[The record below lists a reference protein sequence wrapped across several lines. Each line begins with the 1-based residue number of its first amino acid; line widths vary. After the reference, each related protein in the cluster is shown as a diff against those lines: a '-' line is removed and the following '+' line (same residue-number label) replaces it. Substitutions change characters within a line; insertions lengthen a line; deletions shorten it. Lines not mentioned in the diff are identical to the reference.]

1 MNHLTQKIVLLFLV
15 LGIASGCKKK
25 EIPLSSAK
33 EITTFKIEAVNN
45 PDALKL
51 DIGSEISGNSI
62 VLTVTKG
69 LNLTKLKSTFS
80 ITGKSVTVNGTEQ
93 KSAVS
98 VLDFSKSVKYL
109 VTADDGSQNT
119 YTVTIK
125 EVDDIGLVIKA
136 FAFQKALNSNLTQDL
151 NFTISNGNVTAKL
164 TYPTRKLIPTF
175 TTEAVDVSIDGVK
188 QESGKTV
195 VDFTN
200 PVKYTLTSKY
210 GAKAEYT
217 ITVDWESS
225 VPHIYIVTA
234 GNAPIVSKDDYLQA
248 TIKIEGLGGFED
260 YTGTT
265 RIKGRG
271 NSTWGFPKKPYRLK
285 LDKKASLLGLA
296 EEKDWV
302 LLANYLDPTLMFNAV
317 AMKTGQ
323 LLEMPYTNHI
333 IPVDV
338 TINNTY
344 VGSYVFTEQ
353 VAVAKN
359 RVNIEDGGTLL
370 ELDTYYDE
378 PWKFKSS
385 NYNLPVMIKYP
396 DLTSENEV
404 TLIKNEFQIMENA
417 ISSPAFPGNNY
428 SDYLDINSVV
438 NLFIVCN
445 LTDNEE
451 LNHPKS
457 LYMYKPKGEKYAFGP
472 LWDFDWAFGFEG
484 TGTHFEKYDNA
495 LLWNSSS
502 AIGTQFFKRLLT
514 DPKVKTLFKQKWTTF
529 KTNKMPELMTYLN
542 KYANTIEAS
551 QKKDY
556 NIWKKGSGDFTAD
569 YQKMRAWLVK
579 RAGYIDSF
587 VAGF

>member
-1 MNHLTQKIVLLFLV
+1 MNHLIQKIVLLFLV

-51 DIGSEISGNSI
+51 DIGSEISANSI

-69 LNLTKLKSTFS
+69 LNLTKLKPTF
-80 ITGKSVTVNGTEQ
+80 ITTGKSVTVDGTEQ
-93 KSAVS
+93 KSTVS
-98 VLDFSKSVKYL
+98 MLDFSKSVKYL
-109 VTADDGSQNT
+109 VRAEDGSQNI

-125 EVDDIGLVIKA
+125 EVDDIGLIIKT
-136 FAFQKALNSNLTQDL
+136 FAFQQSLNSNLTQDL

-175 TTEAVDVSIDGVK
+175 TTEAVDVSIAGVK

-417 ISSPAFPGNNY
+417 ISSSAFPGNNY

-514 DPKVKTLFKQKWTTF
+514 DPKVKTLFKQKWTAF
-529 KTNKMPELMTYLN
+529 KANKMPELMTYLN

-551 QKKDY
+551 QKKDFEKWG
-556 NIWKKGSGDFTAD
+556 NSSGDFTAD
-569 YQKMRAWLVK
+569 YQKMRAWLIK

>member
-1 MNHLTQKIVLLFLV
+1 MNHLTKKVVLLFLV
-15 LGIASGCKKK
+15 LGIAAGCKKK
-25 EIPLSSAK
+25 DIQLSSAK
-33 EITTFKIEAVNN
+33 EITTFKIEVIYN
-45 PDALKL
+45 PGAIKI
-51 DIGSEISGNSI
+51 DIGSEISENSI

-69 LNLTKLKSTFS
+69 LNVSSLKATFT
-80 ITGKSVTVNGTEQ
+80 ITGKSVSVNGNAQ
-93 KSAVS
+93 QSNVS
-98 VLDFSKSVKYL
+98 VQDFSNPVKYL
-109 VTADDGSQNT
+109 ITAEDGSEKT

-125 EVDDIGLVIKA
+125 EVDDIGLILNTFSFLKA
-136 FAFQKALNSNLTQDL
+136 NNPDL
-151 NFTISNGNVTAKL
+151 STDVNFTIVNNKVSANLKYL
-164 TYPTRKLIPTF
+164 KRKLIATF
-175 TTEAVDVSIDGVK
+175 STEAILVSIDGVK
-188 QESGKTV
+188 QESGKTI
-195 VDFTN
+195 VDFSK

-210 GAKAEYT
+210 GTKTEYL
-217 ITVDWESS
+217 ITVDWEAS
-225 VPHIYIVTA
+225 VPHIYIETV
-234 GNAPIVSKDDYLQA
+234 GNVPIVSKDDYLQA

-260 YTGTT
+260 YSGSTK
-265 RIKGRG
+265 IKGRG

-285 LDKKASLLGLA
+285 LDKKAALLGLA
-296 EEKDWV
+296 EEKDWI

-323 LLEMPYTNHI
+323 LLEMPYTNNI
-333 IPVDV
+333 IPVELTV
-338 TINNTY
+338 NNTY
-344 VGSYVFTEQ
+344 MGSYAFTEQ

-378 PWKFKSS
+378 PWKFKST

-396 DLTSENEV
+396 ELSSEAGV
-404 TLIKNEFQIMENA
+404 SALKNEFQLMENA
-417 ISSPAFPGNNY
+417 IASSAFPGNNY
-428 SDYLDINSVV
+428 SDYLDINSLV

-457 LYMYKPKGEKYAFGP
+457 LYIYKPKDGKYSFGP

-502 AIGTQFFKRLLT
+502 VGTVFFKRLLS

-529 KTNKMPELMTYLN
+529 KSTKMPDLMTYLN
-542 KYANTIEAS
+542 KYAATIEAS
-551 QKKDY
+551 QKRDFAK
-556 NIWKKGSGDFTAD
+556 WGTGSGNFTTD
-569 YQKMRAWLVK
+569 YQKMRAWMIK
-579 RAGYIDSF
+579 RAGYMDNF

>member
-15 LGIASGCKKK
+15 LGVASGCKKK

-33 EITTFKIEAVNN
+33 EITAFKIEAVNN
-45 PDALKL
+45 PNALKL

-69 LNLTKLKSTFS
+69 LKLTELKATFTA
-80 ITGKSVTVNGTEQ
+80 TGKSITVNGTAQ
-93 KSAVS
+93 KSTLS
-98 VLDFSKSVKYL
+98 VLDFSKPVKYL

-119 YTVTIK
+119 YIVTVK
-125 EVDDIGLVIKA
+125 EVDDIGLIIKT
-136 FAFQKALNSNLTQDL
+136 FTFQKVLNSNLTQDL
-151 NFTISNGNVTAKL
+151 NFTISNGNATAKL
-164 TYPTRKLIPTF
+164 KSPSRKLIATF

-200 PVKYTLTSKY
+200 PLKYTLTSKY

-225 VPHIYIVTA
+225 VPHIYIVTN
-234 GNAPIVSKDDYLQA
+234 GNAPIVSKDDYLPA
-248 TIKIEGLGGFED
+248 TIKIEGLGAFDD

-344 VGSYVFTEQ
+344 VGSYAFTEQ

-378 PWKFKSS
+378 PWKFKST

-404 TLIKNEFQIMENA
+404 TSIKTEFQLMENA
-417 ISSPAFPGNNY
+417 ISSNAFPGNNY

-457 LYMYKPKGEKYAFGP
+457 LYMYKPKDGKYAFGP

-484 TGTHFEKYDNA
+484 TGTHFEKYENS

-502 AIGTQFFKRLLT
+502 SLGTQFFKRLLA
-514 DPKVKTLFKQKWTTF
+514 DPKVKTLFKQKWMAF
-529 KTNKMPELMTYLN
+529 KADKMPELMTYLN
-542 KYANTIEAS
+542 KYASTIEAS
-551 QKKDY
+551 QKKDFEKWG
-556 NIWKKGSGDFTAD
+556 NSSGDFTAD

-579 RAGYIDSF
+579 RAGYIDGL

>member
-1 MNHLTQKIVLLFLV
+1 MLFLV
-15 LGIASGCKKK
+15 LSIASGCKKK

-33 EITTFKIEAVNN
+33 EITAFKIEAINN
-45 PDALKL
+45 PEALKL
-51 DIGSEISGNSI
+51 DIESQISANSI
-62 VLTVTKG
+62 VLTVAKG
-69 LNLTKLKSTFS
+69 LNLTKLKATFAT
-80 ITGKSVTVNGTEQ
+80 TGKSVTVNGTEQ
-93 KSAVS
+93 KSIVS
-98 VLDFSKSVKYL
+98 ILDFSKAVKYI

-119 YTVTIK
+119 YNVSLK
-125 EVDDIGLVIKA
+125 EVDDIGLILKT
-136 FAFQKALNSNLTQDL
+136 FSFQKVANPNLTQDL
-151 NFTISNGNVTAKL
+151 NFVISNTNVTAKL
-164 TYPTRKLIPTF
+164 KYPTRKLIATF
-175 TTEAVDVSIDGVK
+175 TTEAVDVSIGGVK
-188 QESGKTV
+188 QESGKTI
-195 VDFTN
+195 VDFAN

-210 GAKAEYT
+210 GTKSEYT
-217 ITVDWESS
+217 IAVDWEAS

-271 NSTWGFPKKPYRLK
+271 NSTWGYAKKPYRLK

-302 LLANYLDPTLMFNAV
+302 LLANYIDPTLMFNTT

-323 LLEMPYTNHI
+323 LLDMPYTNNI

-344 VGSYVFTEQ
+344 VGSYAFTEQ

-370 ELDTYYDE
+370 ELDIYYDE
-378 PWKFKSS
+378 PWKFRSS

-396 DLTSENEV
+396 DLTSESEV
-404 TLIKNEFQIMENA
+404 TTIKNDFQIMESA
-417 ISSPAFPGNNY
+417 IASSAFPGNNY
-428 SDYLDINSVV
+428 ADYLDINSLV
-438 NLFIVCN
+438 NFMIVCN

-457 LYMYKPKGEKYAFGP
+457 LYMYKPKNGKYTFGP
-472 LWDFDWAFGFEG
+472 LWDFDWAFGYEDN
-484 TGTHFEKYDNA
+484 GTHFQKYNNP

-502 AIGTQFFKRLLT
+502 AIGNQFFKRLLA
-514 DPKVKTLFKQKWTTF
+514 DPKVKTLFKQKWAAF
-529 KTNKMPELMTYLN
+529 KADKLPQLITYLN

-556 NIWKKGSGDFTAD
+556 EKWGNSSGNFTAD
-569 YQKMRAWLVK
+569 YQKMREWLIN
-579 RAGYIDSF
+579 RAGYIDSYA
-587 VAGF
+587 AGL